1 MANDHFDPR
10 SILSTGY
17 LRVRS
22 SGPAP
27 AERTIADGWEGDPR
41 YPGGPGSSALPSPS
55 EIWTGARLF
64 DLGAPQAFL
73 IDSIS
78 DIATTLSRL
87 CRFGGRGLP
96 RFYSVAEHSILCDQI
111 ARDKGVPQ
119 VYRRTILMHD
129 AAEAYIGDIVSP
141 LKGMLRPADIEGIEN
156 RILSAIFER
165 FEILPGFSWKEID
178 LAAFA
183 VEKRDLYPSAP
194 SWGEPTPGPWSAP
207 VYGSNM
213 DGAAL
218 EFVKRADALGIR

>member
-1 MANDHFDPR
+1 MPYDNHDVRAILGLPR
-10 SILSTGY
+10 A
-17 LRVRS
+17 RAAAD
-22 SGPAP
+22 AP
-27 AERTIADGWEGDPR
+27 PPPR
-41 YPGGPGSSALPSPS
+41 PS

-64 DLGAPQAFL
+64 DLDAPQAFL
-73 IDSIS
+73 IDSIT
-78 DIATTLSRL
+78 DIATTLSRV

-96 RFYSVAEHSILCDQI
+96 RFYSVAEHLILCDQI

-194 SWGEPTPGPWSAP
+194 SWGESTPGPWSAP
-207 VYGSNM
+207 VYGANM

-218 EFVKRADALGIR
+218 EFIKRAEALGIR